1 MAQLKYTN
9 PKEAVDGN
17 IEGRVIVSFIIE
29 KDGSISNAK
38 VTKGVHESLDK
49 EALRVVSAM
58 PNWKPGKQDGQAV
71 RARFTLPVSFKFAQ
85 PAVQEEKVFE
95 YLDDMPEFPGGGKAM
110 MEWLGQNIQ
119 YPKEAVD
126 AKVEGRV
133 MVSFVI
139 EKDGS
144 DSNAKVI
151 RSIDPLL
158 DNEALRVVNAMP
170 NWKPGM
176 QDGQPVRVR
185 FTIPVSFKLPKPATA
200 PTE

>member
-1 MAQLKYTN
+1 
-9 PKEAVDGN
+9 
-17 IEGRVIVSFIIE
+17 
-29 KDGSISNAK
+29 
-38 VTKGVHESLDK
+38 
-49 EALRVVSAM
+49 
-58 PNWKPGKQDGQAV
+58 
-71 RARFTLPVSFKFAQ
+71 
-85 PAVQEEKVFE
+85 
-95 YLDDMPEFPGGGKAM
+95 M

-139 EKDGS
+139 EKDGFV
-144 DSNAKVI
+144 SNAKVI

>member
-1 MAQLKYTN
+1 
-9 PKEAVDGN
+9 
-17 IEGRVIVSFIIE
+17 
-29 KDGSISNAK
+29 
-38 VTKGVHESLDK
+38 
-49 EALRVVSAM
+49 
-58 PNWKPGKQDGQAV
+58 
-71 RARFTLPVSFKFAQ
+71 
-85 PAVQEEKVFE
+85 
-95 YLDDMPEFPGGGKAM
+95 M

-139 EKDGS
+139 EKDGFV
-144 DSNAKVI
+144 SNAKVI

-200 PTE
+200 PTK